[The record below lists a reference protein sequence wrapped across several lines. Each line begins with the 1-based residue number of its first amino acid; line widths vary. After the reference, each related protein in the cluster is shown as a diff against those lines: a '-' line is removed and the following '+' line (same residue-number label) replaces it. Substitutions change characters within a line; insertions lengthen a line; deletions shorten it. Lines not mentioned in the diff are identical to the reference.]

1 MPMYNLLYYSKN
13 FRKRTRS
20 FWNYFPDMPKP
31 GHDDEYDERK
41 RIFYP
46 IKNSESFNY
55 KTKLVGS
62 FDVVADAADSDVKV
76 ELEHI
81 TIVVPLKI

>member
-1 MPMYNLLYYSKN
+1 
-13 FRKRTRS
+13 
-20 FWNYFPDMPKP
+20 MPKS
-31 GHDDEYDERK
+31 GHDDEYDERE

-55 KTKLVGS
+55 KTKLVGNV
-62 FDVVADAADSDVKV
+62 DAVADAADNDVKV
-76 ELEHI
+76 ELEDI